1 MYCPS
6 RLASD
11 ELTHDLTCSSSRAL
25 SACDLVL
32 KLTNAIGCK
41 EDQANVYEHIL
52 CQSYVYTCTQVYLT
66 RHNAQHWHSNS
77 GRSDTRGTGTRVK
90 HAILSHIII
99 GSNLGGFPRFTTNQ
113 LQERSLISLQ
123 RETAKHPSVIPMK
136 PTPSNMYVHIHCASS
151 SLVHNKPVCY
161 IVHVHRCTI
170 YITHHS
176 GDFPELC
183 SLPPLYR
190 HVQTV
195 DDSPETSPLQ
205 SSIAVCIRGLLYI
218 Q

>member
-123 RETAKHPSVIPMK
+123 RETAKYPSVIPTK

-151 SLVHNKPVCY
+151 YLYTINQCATLYMYIGVRYTLHTTQGISLSSVL
-161 IVHVHRCTI
+161 
-170 YITHHS
+170 
-176 GDFPELC
+176 F
-183 SLPPLYR
+183 LPYTDMYKL
-190 HVQTV
+190 
-195 DDSPETSPLQ
+195 
-205 SSIAVCIRGLLYI
+205 
-218 Q
+218 

>member
-123 RETAKHPSVIPMK
+123 RETAKHPSVIPTK

-151 SLVHNKPVCY
+151 YLYTINQCATLYMYIGVRYTLHTTQGISLSSVL
-161 IVHVHRCTI
+161 
-170 YITHHS
+170 
-176 GDFPELC
+176 F
-183 SLPPLYR
+183 LPYTDMYKL
-190 HVQTV
+190 
-195 DDSPETSPLQ
+195 
-205 SSIAVCIRGLLYI
+205 
-218 Q
+218 